1 MVTVA
6 GPRRFICPKKGHAV
20 AVVDN
25 FVRRQW
31 DFELGAQSLTPI
43 QPLTDRLRVWQEL
56 TGKSIELFVGDVN
69 DYDFLSGVIETSSRT
84 RWFILPS
91 SARLRIR

>member
-1 MVTVA
+1 LWLGDGAVFV
-6 GPRRFICPKKGHAV
+6 RKKGHSV

-31 DFELGAQSLTPI
+31 DFELGAQTLTPI

-69 DYDFLSGVIETSSRT
+69 DYEFSRASSRVSS
-84 RWFILPS
+84 RMPWFTLPS
-91 SARLRIR
+91 SDRLPIR